1 MTDYRITIPASAIR
15 AVLPFAGGKMHRY
28 AMQYVQVRPGLA
40 QATDGSAAIRVTWT
54 AAEGDE
60 CERPVLL
67 PVAELALAVKS
78 RKVDSVEASGKLVCR
93 GRCPTITMD
102 YSPVEGEFPR
112 VEAVFAQ
119 ANKAKPSALPVA
131 LAPLY
136 VTAAAKATEALQPSR
151 RRDVPPFP
159 AAHWTMYGPETAA
172 RFRVEGDDGVNA
184 DGLIMP
190 VRLLA

>member
-1 MTDYRITIPASAIR
+1 MTDYRITIPAPAIR
-15 AVLPFAGGKMHRY
+15 AALHFAGRGLGRY
-28 AMQYVQVRPGLA
+28 AFQCVQVRPGLA

-93 GRCPTITMD
+93 GRCLTITMD

-112 VEAVFAQ
+112 VEAMFAQ
-119 ANKAKPSALPVA
+119 ANKVKPSALPVA

-151 RRDVPPFP
+151 GTSGIKPR
-159 AAHWTMYGPETAA
+159 AAVWTMYGPEKAV
-172 RFRVEGDDGVNA
+172 RFTVAGDDGVTG
-184 DGLIMP
+184 DGLIMSI
-190 VRLLA
+190 VI